1 MSWVRTSVAVVA
13 WMGTTACYPI
23 WLGNQLDDRV
33 TALDTASRETRAELD
48 ESRRN
53 LGERVDELEETL
65 DRLARSATRTTAEVA
80 AATDDLL
87 RDMQRLRGQ
96 LEEMSYRFD
105 DVSARFESLERRVA
119 ALGGEDALRELET
132 KQALTRV
139 ERPTEKEAFFSMAKD
154 YHDRKEYAAARTLF
168 EEFLANPRWKYDDR
182 APEAQIL
189 IGDGFYA
196 QRDYRAAILAYQ
208 KVRETWPTSRFMPDA
223 LYKLGL
229 SFDKLGMEQEAIA
242 FLEEASKF
250 SGQQAGKDAK
260 AKLSELRKRR

>member
-1 MSWVRTSVAVVA
+1 MAVVSLLGA
-13 WMGTTACYPI
+13 TACYPI

-48 ESRRN
+48 DNRRE
-53 LGERVDELEETL
+53 LGQRVDQLEETL
-65 DRLARSATRTTAEVA
+65 DRLAKSATRTTAEVA

-96 LEEMSYRFD
+96 LEEMSYRFE
-105 DVSARFESLERRVA
+105 DVSSRFEKLELRVA
-119 ALGGEDALRELET
+119 ALGGEDALRELES
-132 KQALTRV
+132 KQALTKV
-139 ERPTEKEAFFSMAKD
+139 ERPKDKEAFFLLGKG
-154 YHDRKEYAAARTLF
+154 YHDRQEYAAARALF
-168 EEFLANPRWKYDDR
+168 EEFLANAKWKFDDR
-182 APEAQIL
+182 APEAQL
-189 IGDGFYA
+189 LVGDGFYA

-208 KVRETWPTSRFMPDA
+208 KVRETWPTSRFLPDA

-229 SFDKLGMEQEAIA
+229 SFDKLGMEKEAIA

-250 SGQQAGKDAK
+250 SGQQAGKDAR